1 MSSIMDFT
9 VKKSQKNKMVKE
21 NGLEN
26 LVTLEERMRA
36 IEGTNLYDPIKATKM
51 CLVSNVV
58 IPKKFRV
65 PEFIKYIG
73 TQCPITHL
81 KTYCNK
87 MVEVIYDKKLLIH
100 FFQNSLN
107 DATLTWYMWV
117 DNTKVK
123 KVEGFIDAFN
133 RQFKLITDMTS
144 DRLSL

>member
-1 MSSIMDFT
+1 MDFT